1 MTKLEKA
8 IKVKMEDILAIDD
21 IYARMPYKTEKWVP
35 YIDKGKD
42 SFDIAQAMEKGM
54 YISD

>member
-21 IYARMPYKTEKWVP
+21 IYTRMPNKTEKWVP
-35 YIDKGKD
+35 YVDKGKD